1 MRCTWLASMQG
12 ALLLLAV
19 IALAAQPNALEKD
32 QKALEGK
39 WNVVSH
45 IKDGQDRLKELGK
58 TTVTFDGNK
67 ISIAHDNG
75 NTEDATFALDPNKTP
90 KEIDILPG
98 KDQKVFGIYEVKDN
112 ELKVCF
118 RDPDSNERPKQFVAD
133 KNSSLVTLKRIGK

>member
-1 MRCTWLASMQG
+1 MRRTWLISLPA
-12 ALLLLAV
+12 ALLLGIV
-19 IALAAQPNALEKD
+19 ALAAQPNAVEKD

-75 NTEDATFALDPNKTP
+75 NTEDATFSLDPSKTP
-90 KEIDILPG
+90 KEINVLPG
-98 KDQKVFGIYEVKDN
+98 KNETVLGIYEVKDN
-112 ELKVCF
+112 DLKICF
-118 RDPDSNERPKQFVAD
+118 KDPDSNERPKQFVAD